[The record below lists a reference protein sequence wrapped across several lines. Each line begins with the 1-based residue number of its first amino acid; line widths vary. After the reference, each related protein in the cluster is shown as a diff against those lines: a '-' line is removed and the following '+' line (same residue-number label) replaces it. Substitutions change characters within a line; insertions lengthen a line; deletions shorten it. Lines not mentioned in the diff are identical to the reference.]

1 MFDFLINVIKKDL
14 EIINK
19 SSSSLSNNRKI
30 NYVNY
35 IRSPFKGDIINVS
48 YLTEMIVNIENSVSE
63 GKVIILSNLA
73 QIYSVFYDLFNQNYI
88 IKYNKKY
95 CRISHGANIQKL
107 ALVNDNTKFIILVD
121 SNDLKKQKLPLLSR
135 FEKHIMI
142 IEVLLEDEDKKKS
155 KKLMNFYKN

>member
-1 MFDFLINVIKKDL
+1 
-14 EIINK
+14 
-19 SSSSLSNNRKI
+19 
-30 NYVNY
+30 
-35 IRSPFKGDIINVS
+35 
-48 YLTEMIVNIENSVSE
+48 MIVNIENSVSE

-88 IKYNKKY
+88 IKYNKEY
-95 CRISHGANIQKL
+95 CRISHGVNIQKL

-155 KKLMNFYKN
+155 KKLMNFYKNLKLAAVNNINYNLGNLLVNINEDIINGYVYIYKDKQRNTYENII

>member
-1 MFDFLINVIKKDL
+1 
-14 EIINK
+14 
-19 SSSSLSNNRKI
+19 
-30 NYVNY
+30 
-35 IRSPFKGDIINVS
+35 
-48 YLTEMIVNIENSVSE
+48 MIVNIENSVSE

-73 QIYSVFYDLFNQNYI
+73 QIYSVFFDLFNQNYI

>member
-1 MFDFLINVIKKDL
+1 
-14 EIINK
+14 
-19 SSSSLSNNRKI
+19 
-30 NYVNY
+30 
-35 IRSPFKGDIINVS
+35 
-48 YLTEMIVNIENSVSE
+48 MIVNIENSVSE

-155 KKLMNFYKN
+155 KKLMNFYKNLKLAAVNNINYNLGNLLVNINEDIINGYVYIYKDKQRNTYENII